1 MRKRVADDPR
11 IPEAAKSYGVAAS
24 ERVYWNRR
32 NSRGQFVSWDGS
44 TGSPEYAAYL
54 EARMDDAERAT
65 KGNLVNPAGREKW
78 VFPDDI
84 MRAGGGMR
92 HATDELRGWLEIHGR
107 TLSFREFRRQS
118 VESSRS

>member
-11 IPEAAKSYGVAAS
+11 IPEAAKSYGVARS
-24 ERVYWNRR
+24 GRVYWNRR

-44 TGSPEYAAYL
+44 TGSAEYEAYL
-54 EARMDDAERAT
+54 SARMDDAEAAT
-65 KGNLVNPAGREKW
+65 RGNLVTRAGQEKW
-78 VFPDDI
+78 VSPDDI

-92 HATDELRGWLEIHGR
+92 YATDELRDWLEVHGR